1 MDENPFIDCVILGE
15 GEEAFLQLLRDV
27 KDNKEVQRTYSK
39 KRIEDL
45 STIPSPYL
53 EGIFDDIIES
63 HPDNQWVMSFETN
76 RGCPYACTFCDWGAT
91 THSKVKVFPIEKILA
106 DISWCE
112 DKPVNYLSCNDANF
126 GIFKERDLQ
135 IAKHCVKVAKK
146 NGLIDHINLQYA
158 KNHFLH

>member
-1 MDENPFIDCVILGE
+1 
-15 GEEAFLQLLRDV
+15 
-27 KDNKEVQRTYSK
+27 
-39 KRIEDL
+39 
-45 STIPSPYL
+45 
-53 EGIFDDIIES
+53 
-63 HPDNQWVMSFETN
+63 MSFETN

-158 KNHFLH
+158 KNQTEQIFEIAKEVGGYSRGLTISVQSMSETVLTAIKRRNLRVNKIKDMLALSNLSLIHI